1 MGGGTGSPLAAN
13 LEDGVSLDLLVSS
26 SRCVTGVSARLCK
39 IKRVVFPREACRS
52 QAEMGFV
59 KGFAGEGG
67 RKL

>member
-1 MGGGTGSPLAAN
+1 MC
-13 LEDGVSLDLLVSS
+13 DSL
-26 SRCVTGVSARLCK
+26 TGVSARLCK